1 MEEVLAAIRKFR
13 DERDW
18 LKFHDPQNLA
28 VSVAIE
34 AAELLEEFQWK
45 DRDAAWRHAEQNREA
60 VADEIADV
68 AIYLYETASAKTDI
82 AFAALTIKDL
92 VAVIFGFGGALAFI
106 VWAFQLAFGEAPQQK
121 SRTEAALRSQA
132 ESIVSAKER
141 EEAAERYPH

>member
-34 AAELLEEFQWK
+34 AGELLEEFQWK
-45 DRDAAWRHAEQNREA
+45 DRDAAWRHARQNREA

-68 AIYLYETASAKTDI
+68 AIYLFELADILEIDVRQAILAKL
-82 AFAALTIKDL
+82 AKN
-92 VAVIFGFGGALAFI
+92 AV
-106 VWAFQLAFGEAPQQK
+106 K
-121 SRTEAALRSQA
+121 
-132 ESIVSAKER
+132 
-141 EEAAERYPH
+141 YPVEKARGNSTKYDKL

>member
-68 AIYLYETASAKTDI
+68 AIYLFELADILKIDVRQAILAK
-82 AFAALTIKDL
+82 LGKN
-92 VAVIFGFGGALAFI
+92 AVKYP
-106 VWAFQLAFGEAPQQK
+106 VEK
-121 SRTEAALRSQA
+121 SRGNSTKYDKL
-132 ESIVSAKER
+132 
-141 EEAAERYPH
+141 